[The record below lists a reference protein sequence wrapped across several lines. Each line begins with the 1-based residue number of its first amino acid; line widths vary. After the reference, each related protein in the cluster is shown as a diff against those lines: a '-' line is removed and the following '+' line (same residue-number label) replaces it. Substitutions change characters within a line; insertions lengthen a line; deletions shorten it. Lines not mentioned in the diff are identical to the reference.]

1 MSTEEPDETDEAQ
14 TESPAL
20 PGFTLVE
27 VSMRLYIDEDGD
39 LDHQTVVSQP
49 EGNLPPLY
57 AVLGAWEMAKDTIKE
72 QYAWFEDGECDDPDC
87 PCGNYEE
94 DEEDDEED

>member
-1 MSTEEPDETDEAQ
+1 MSTEEPDETDEVLTQ
-14 TESPAL
+14 PL

-27 VSMRLYIDEDGD
+27 VSMRLYIDEDGE
-39 LDHQTVVSQP
+39 LDHETLVSQP

-72 QYAWFEDGECDDPDC
+72 QYEWIQEECDDPDC
-87 PCGNYEE
+87 PCQDEDE